1 MPGIDQ
7 TRLPDKGSYF
17 ATKKGPQLKGF
28 SVIREQNLTTN
39 IGVSGLSP
47 MHNLTEKSQAESY
60 MLFQVTSSTQH
71 LQVPHH

>member
-7 TRLPDKGSYF
+7 TRLHDKGSYF

-39 IGVSGLSP
+39 ICVSGLV
-47 MHNLTEKSQAESY
+47 LCIT
-60 MLFQVTSSTQH
+60 
-71 LQVPHH
+71 